1 VGSVTNKRMGDDGKG
16 YYSIDFRYYVPPVEK
31 VPHAEQSILTM
42 APDTFE
48 VYVSCEVIK
57 P

>member
-31 VPHAEQSILTM
+31 VPHAEQSIWTM